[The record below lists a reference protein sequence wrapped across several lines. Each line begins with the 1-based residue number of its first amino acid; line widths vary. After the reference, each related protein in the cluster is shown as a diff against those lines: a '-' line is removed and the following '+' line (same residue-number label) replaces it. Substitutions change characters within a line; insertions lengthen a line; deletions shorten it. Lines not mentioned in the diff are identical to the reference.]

1 MDTKIDK
8 NKDITAIDV
17 VLRPQAWGDYIGQ
30 ERIKNNLKII
40 LEAAKK
46 REEVCDHLLFY
57 GQAGL
62 GKTTLAH
69 LIAKEYG
76 CNIKVTT
83 GPAIEKLSDIAAL
96 LTNLEEGDILFIN
109 EAHRLNRAIE
119 EVLYPAM
126 ESRKLYLTVGK
137 GAAARSITLDL
148 PSFTLVAATTRINML
163 SAPFRSRFGAIF
175 HLNYYDNSD
184 IEKIIRRSAR
194 ILNFGISDEAIKT
207 IARASR
213 FTPRVANRL
222 LKRARDYAQV
232 NALKEIGET
241 SANKTLALFEIDEVG
256 LEPTDRHLLKTIL
269 EKFGGGPVGINA
281 LSAALSDD
289 AGNIEEVYEPYLIS
303 LGFLNRTSAGRVV
316 TDEGRRH
323 LKNN

>member
-96 LTNLEEGDILFIN
+96 LTNLEEGDILFID

-232 NALKEIGET
+232 NDLKEIDET
-241 SANKTLALFEIDEVG
+241 SAKKTLALFEIDEVG